1 MDQPFFLIGFQRS
14 GTTLL
19 RVMLDSHPEVA
30 VPLDTVGLWS
40 RYSGRLA
47 QYNHLASR
55 ADRRRLVADL
65 LEEERIRLWEVAL
78 DPDRVLALS
87 ETGETGETTA
97 AAGPD
102 GRYAGVVAAFYQ
114 AYAEARGKRR
124 WGDKDPGNMT
134 RLPQLDAWFPGC
146 RFVHIVRDGRD
157 ACLSQLRQ
165 TFGHQ
170 DPLRCAE
177 DWREQVFWV
186 RTIGRLLGP
195 GRYHELRYED
205 LLAEPD
211 QQLRALCRFLGL
223 DYAAADMLAY
233 PERRDQAVPEGKR
246 HLWPLL
252 DQPPQQSNA
261 GKWRREMSPA
271 LRVCFEKRAGA
282 VLAELGYETLQ
293 RPSGAYLEEARHALS
308 GALRSAARRLRPRPR
323 RSSRAEAK
331 PLIEKTLW

>member
-40 RYSGRLA
+40 RYAGRLA
-47 QYNHLASR
+47 HYNQLASR
-55 ADRRRLVADL
+55 ADRRRLVVDL

-78 DPDRVLALS
+78 DPDRMLALA
-87 ETGETGETTA
+87 ETAE
-97 AAGPD
+97 AGY
-102 GRYAGVVAAFYQ
+102 GSRYASLVAAFYR

-177 DWREQVFWV
+177 DWREQVYWV
-186 RTIGRLLGP
+186 RTIGRLLGAE
-195 GRYHELRYED
+195 RYHELRYED
-205 LLAEPD
+205 LLADPEH
-211 QQLRALCRFLGL
+211 QLTALCRFLGL
-223 DYAAADMLAY
+223 DYSAEMLAY

-252 DQPPQQSNA
+252 DQPPRQSNA

-308 GALRSAARRLRPRPR
+308 GALRSAARRLRPQPR
-323 RSSRAEAK
+323 RRASEPQ
-331 PLIEKTLW
+331 PLIGKALW